1 MFYAVSPNE
10 SCFRSVDEVPDYV
23 DQAVFGFM
31 DPCKTPKSGASG
43 GFTWS
48 NNFGWEPK
56 DIVTA
61 WNEVARKLNSVGPT
75 ERTGQECKEKWFD
88 LKTRTKKKA
97 VEYKEFVN
105 KTGNKTGKCPKPLTE
120 LENRI
125 YSFIDESTISG
136 ISQGL
141 STFQPCSNQA
151 ESLRSP
157 GQPRQILAELDVPV
171 QLQQVPTE
179 LDVPVQPQ
187 QILMELDVNV
197 QQDAGYALCLESPSP
212 SSVLA
217 VQLDTPHEQL
227 GSSSRMREIN
237 DETLTNSGVLKLVSA
252 TKAPVGTHCRLS
264 DMKAVVGY
272 SKHPINCPAYR
283 SLIDP
288 VIFITANNRLE
299 ASSSQKSEG
308 TQELE
313 NKQKVEV
320 SGQMK
325 MGTPPPVLQ
334 FEVTQPHRCASPACT
349 SLYSMVPPPASLM
362 EAQGSS

>member
-1 MFYAVSPNE
+1 MEPLTIKKKRSRKPNFTVSEIELMTNCVSDCRNLDSQKIGLKE
-10 SCFRSVDEVPDYV
+10 VFR
-23 DQAVFGFM
+23 
-31 DPCKTPKSGASG
+31 
-43 GFTWS
+43 
-48 NNFGWEPK
+48 EPK

-237 DETLTNSGVLKLVSA
+237 DETLTS
-252 TKAPVGTHCRLS
+252 
-264 DMKAVVGY
+264 MF
-272 SKHPINCPAYR
+272 
-283 SLIDP
+283 SL
-288 VIFITANNRLE
+288 
-299 ASSSQKSEG
+299 Q
-308 TQELE
+308 
-313 NKQKVEV
+313 
-320 SGQMK
+320 
-325 MGTPPPVLQ
+325 
-334 FEVTQPHRCASPACT
+334 
-349 SLYSMVPPPASLM
+349 
-362 EAQGSS
+362 